1 MEKKIIKAFNDS
13 SVHLYRSFLVLSYI
27 GFLKSIDIVLKNHF
41 TDFAINILKY
51 IVMYFVVKFVV
62 NFVSG
67 LSEAE

>member
-13 SVHLYRSFLVLSYI
+13 SVHLYRAFLVLSYM
-27 GFLKSIDIVLKNHF
+27 GFLKGTDLVLRNHF
-41 TDFAINILKY
+41 TDFVISILKY